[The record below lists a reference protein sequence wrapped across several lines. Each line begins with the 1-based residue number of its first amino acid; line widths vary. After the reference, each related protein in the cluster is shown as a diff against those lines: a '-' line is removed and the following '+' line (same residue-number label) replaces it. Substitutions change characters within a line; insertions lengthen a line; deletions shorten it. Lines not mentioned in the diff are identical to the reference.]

1 MALFTVLH
9 EIVVCVCQH
18 LVPVWNN
25 VLEYAGPISGPKE
38 AEFILKRTKGVHGFY
53 GASSMERLPV
63 EQAIT
68 NTVKEYKSI
77 SFH

>member
-1 MALFTVLH
+1 MFLMSRAA
-9 EIVVCVCQH
+9 VCVCQ
-18 LVPVWNN
+18 LLIPVENN
-25 VLEYAGPISGPKE
+25 VLEYAGPISGPEE

-68 NTVKEYKSI
+68 STVKQYKSI
-77 SFH
+77 SIH